1 LLKQSPGYQLLLG
14 GATLYDEFEEHGIN
28 GCVQNKT
35 MEIGS
40 GILKI

>member
-1 LLKQSPGYQLLLG
+1 
-14 GATLYDEFEEHGIN
+14 LYDEFEERGIN

-35 MEIGS
+35 MLKCAKIMEIGL